1 MGPVNYHVQLIG
13 GTQKWI
19 VYRNRLKLCLSD
31 PNPEKANSHLPE
43 ATARTTISEGDGSS
57 GTDVGGIQ
65 DVAYQE
71 QEAVPDA
78 TEDDIIIPVEGAT
91 IENED
96 QVLEV
101 ENPPLDVRRNPPRNR
116 HPPLRYGDYVSV
128 DYLSCED
135 ARSWREELCNDL

>member
-1 MGPVNYHVQLIG
+1 MGG
-13 GTQKWI
+13 M
-19 VYRNRLKLCLSD
+19 
-31 PNPEKANSHLPE
+31 
-43 ATARTTISEGDGSS
+43 
-57 GTDVGGIQ
+57 Q

-78 TEDDIIIPVEGAT
+78 TEDDIIIPVEDAT

>member
-1 MGPVNYHVQLIG
+1 MESG
-13 GTQKWI
+13 GTYVVICYYFCNQECI
-19 VYRNRLKLCLSD
+19 TF
-31 PNPEKANSHLPE
+31 SHLP
-43 ATARTTISEGDGSS
+43 RKSS
-57 GTDVGGIQ
+57 HSYQTDAGAMQ

-71 QEAVPDA
+71 QEAVPDT

-116 HPPLRYGDYVSV
+116 HPPLCYGDLLITCLVS
-128 DYLSCED
+128 LSLPVPEH
-135 ARSWREELCNDL
+135 S